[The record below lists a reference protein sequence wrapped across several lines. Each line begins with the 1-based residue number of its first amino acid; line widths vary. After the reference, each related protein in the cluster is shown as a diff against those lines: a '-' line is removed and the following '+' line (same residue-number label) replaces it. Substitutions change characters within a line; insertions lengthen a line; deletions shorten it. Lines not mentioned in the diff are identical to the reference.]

1 MYMTMDRLRE
11 YGRVGSSE
19 PVARGRNRQEI
30 QHFYVD
36 RGSLDWNE
44 SCPQAKDMTY
54 VEVFAEGV
62 CRAIPGCIV
71 NADHARAARMDRI
84 KDGLRTL
91 WPAGPIQM
99 LQEYNAVIQILDA
112 SMLLPTSGPNI
123 LPLWEDPFWQ
133 AIRLVM
139 RLHAASEAPADLL
152 GPTHKVIENETPMM
166 IAAYYTG
173 EPLRYQELVDANPQI
188 PSVPI
193 GSVGRGPG
201 GHGGGGHGG
210 GGHSFSP
217 GHFRPGMQLN
227 VPGPWRSS
235 SMHRPREIRYVI
247 APTDPYTYEYRG
259 LGYPPGTPNSLK
271 RLLTMAQF
279 LAEANKEVGPQRTKD
294 FIAKW
299 QQGDEIWYY
308 DYMGFMGPLSG
319 AIGYYILRGGRVVAD
334 LVIAVS

>member
-1 MYMTMDRLRE
+1 MYMTIERLRE

-19 PVARGRNRQEI
+19 PVARGRTRQEI
-30 QHFYVD
+30 QQFYVD

-44 SCPQAKDMTY
+44 SSPQAKGMTY
-54 VEVFAEGV
+54 AEIFAEGV
-62 CRAIPGCIV
+62 CRAIPGCITD
-71 NADHARAARMDRI
+71 ADHAHAARMDRI

-99 LQEYNAVIQILDA
+99 LQEYNAVIQILDT
-112 SMLLPTSGPNI
+112 SMVLPTSGPNM

-152 GPTHKVIENETPMM
+152 DGTHKVSESETPMM
-166 IAAYYTG
+166 IAALYTG

-188 PSVPI
+188 PTMEL

-201 GHGGGGHGG
+201 GGGHRN
-210 GGHSFSP
+210 FSS

-235 SMHRPREIRYVI
+235 SMYRPREIRYVI

-271 RLLTMAQF
+271 RLLTKAQF
-279 LAEANKEVGPQRTKD
+279 LAEANKEVGPQR
-294 FIAKW
+294 AKTFLAAM
-299 QQGDEIWYY
+299 QSGDEIWYY
-308 DYMGFMGPLSG
+308 NNMGWMGILSG
-319 AIGYYILRGGRVVAD
+319 AIGYYLLRGGRVVAD